1 MSFRSDWGFS
11 NMAVN
16 YRPSLS
22 GDDRRALLYKGLE
35 NYAVYQGGMS
45 AEDAAAFAD
54 SNIDAFAA
62 KPAAG
67 WTDWLDELTRTG
79 SHQNYQVGVSGGNDR
94 TTFYASLAYNKQ
106 EGILYDQGLERF
118 TGNAN
123 LTHTFGRFE
132 LQVTSQFSRLRHNKV
147 NEYLSYDGALFNY
160 VAAQSPSDTPYNED
174 GTLKQYSGA
183 YNTNPLYEDDHSSN
197 VYTMTKAFNTVKLSW
212 NIWDNLK
219 LSEKISY
226 DYMSGNED
234 VLWDKQSQ
242 NGSSYG
248 GVMQRIVN
256 SYGQLNTQTQ
266 LSYDRTFGRHNIN
279 ALLGFET
286 EDYKYTYNYVSGQ
299 DYPGNLYELANAGT
313 TSAETAKNSYRMTSF
328 LGRVDYNYAG
338 RYYIGASYRADGT
351 SRLSREN
358 RWGSFWSVSGA
369 WRFTDEKFV
378 EPIKSVLTDGK
389 LRLSYGVNGT
399 QPSNYYGYMNLYSYG
414 IKYDGMSG
422 MGITSISNPDL
433 KWEKNATWNIGLDLT
448 FINRITLSLDYYQR
462 KTSDLIYDL
471 PVSQT
476 GGYYNG
482 DYTYTMPTNIGEMTN
497 KGFEMTVTSVNF
509 DTKDFKWTTSLNLAH
524 NSNKLTKLD
533 GENDQ
538 IISGPLIHKVG
549 EAYYSYYL
557 YEYAGVDPETG
568 NALYYIND
576 GSDNA
581 RSTTTEISEAS
592 RRIMGKHEAA
602 IEGGLTNTMRWKW
615 IDFGFTLT
623 YSLGG
628 DAFDYSHALYGGDG
642 DYYYGSVPSYYKLD
656 DMWQG
661 PGDTDAK
668 LPKFEYGNSV
678 TYQSSRWLM
687 PTDYLRLKNL
697 TLGFTLPKTWVSKIG
712 LSKARVYFSGS
723 NLLTWKSSKLLVDP
737 EMPVSG
743 VCLVETPAY
752 RTYTFGLEIDF

>member
-132 LQVTSQFSRLRHNKV
+132 LQVTSQFSRLRQNKV

-248 GVMQRIVN
+248 GVM
-256 SYGQLNTQTQ
+256 
-266 LSYDRTFGRHNIN
+266 
-279 ALLGFET
+279 
-286 EDYKYTYNYVSGQ
+286 
-299 DYPGNLYELANAGT
+299 
-313 TSAETAKNSYRMTSF
+313 
-328 LGRVDYNYAG
+328 
-338 RYYIGASYRADGT
+338 
-351 SRLSREN
+351 
-358 RWGSFWSVSGA
+358 
-369 WRFTDEKFV
+369 
-378 EPIKSVLTDGK
+378 
-389 LRLSYGVNGT
+389 
-399 QPSNYYGYMNLYSYG
+399 
-414 IKYDGMSG
+414 
-422 MGITSISNPDL
+422 
-433 KWEKNATWNIGLDLT
+433 
-448 FINRITLSLDYYQR
+448 
-462 KTSDLIYDL
+462 
-471 PVSQT
+471 
-476 GGYYNG
+476 
-482 DYTYTMPTNIGEMTN
+482 
-497 KGFEMTVTSVNF
+497 
-509 DTKDFKWTTSLNLAH
+509 
-524 NSNKLTKLD
+524 
-533 GENDQ
+533 
-538 IISGPLIHKVG
+538 
-549 EAYYSYYL
+549 
-557 YEYAGVDPETG
+557 
-568 NALYYIND
+568 
-576 GSDNA
+576 
-581 RSTTTEISEAS
+581 
-592 RRIMGKHEAA
+592 
-602 IEGGLTNTMRWKW
+602 
-615 IDFGFTLT
+615 
-623 YSLGG
+623 
-628 DAFDYSHALYGGDG
+628 
-642 DYYYGSVPSYYKLD
+642 
-656 DMWQG
+656 
-661 PGDTDAK
+661 
-668 LPKFEYGNSV
+668 
-678 TYQSSRWLM
+678 
-687 PTDYLRLKNL
+687 
-697 TLGFTLPKTWVSKIG
+697 
-712 LSKARVYFSGS
+712 
-723 NLLTWKSSKLLVDP
+723 
-737 EMPVSG
+737 
-743 VCLVETPAY
+743 
-752 RTYTFGLEIDF
+752 